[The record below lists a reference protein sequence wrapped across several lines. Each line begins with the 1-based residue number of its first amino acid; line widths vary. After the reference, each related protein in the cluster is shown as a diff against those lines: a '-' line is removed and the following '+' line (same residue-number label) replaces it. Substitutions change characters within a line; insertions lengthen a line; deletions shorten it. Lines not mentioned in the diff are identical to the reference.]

1 MPVSDIRLFALSES
15 SAFGDRVCET
25 LGVPRASH
33 EERSFEDG
41 EHKIRPL
48 ENVRGRDVFVIQ
60 SLYDSPEGSVNDKL
74 VRLLF
79 FLGALRDASAARVT
93 AVVPYLCYARKDR
106 KTKTRDPV
114 TTRYVAQMLEAVG
127 TDRVVTMDVHNL
139 AAYQNAFRCRSDH
152 LEAKRLFAE
161 HFAFL
166 LGSDPAVVV
175 SPDIGGVKRAEA
187 FRIYLA
193 EHLESDDITSAFMEK
208 HRSAGVVSGEA
219 VVGNV
224 EGKAAIIID
233 DLISTGGTIARTAH
247 ACRQRGAG
255 AVYAAATHGLFV
267 GDAGKTL
274 SEAPLEKLV
283 ITDTVP
289 PFRIEGEFDP
299 DRLTVLSAAPLFAEA
314 IRRIHGGGSIVELLE
329 E

>member
-1 MPVSDIRLFALSES
+1 MPASDIRLFALEES
-15 SAFGDRVCET
+15 RAFGERVCES
-25 LGVPRASH
+25 LGVVLADH

-48 ENVRGRDVFVIQ
+48 ENVRGRDAFVIQ
-60 SLYDSPEGSVNDKL
+60 SLYDSPDCSVNDKL

-93 AVVPYLCYARKDR
+93 AVMPYLCYARKDR

-114 TTRYVAQMLEAVG
+114 TTRYVAQVLEAVG
-127 TDRVVTMDVHNL
+127 TDRVLTMDVHNL

-166 LGSDPAVVV
+166 IGSAPAVVV

-187 FRIYLA
+187 FRAFLA
-193 EHLESDDITSAFMEK
+193 GHLGNDGIASAFMEK
-208 HRSAGVVSGEA
+208 HRSGGVVSGEA

-224 EGKAAIIID
+224 EGRTAIIID

-255 AVYAAATHGLFV
+255 PVYAAATHGLFV

-274 SEAPLEKLV
+274 SAAPLDQLV

-289 PFRIEGEFDP
+289 PFRIERGFDP
-299 DRLTVLSAAPLFAEA
+299 DKLIVLSTAPLFAEA
-314 IRRIHGGGSIVELLE
+314 VRRIHDGGSIVELLE
-329 E
+329 G